1 MKLIALGG
9 AFGAISLNAINL
21 IASETGEAA
30 RNFTGGVDGAESSD
44 DATNSTQQGL
54 KEAELNFK
62 NSAAA
67 QNPTTAAQ
75 NPTASQEPA
84 RALQEPAQTAQKHAE
99 AAQNSAERSS
109 VPQSRSNE
117 APSTARAYLRPP
129 GALAERGFRSSCIK
143 CGQCVQVCPYHSI
156 YLLDITHL
164 FDIGTPVIDAKDR
177 GCYLCGALPCVLAC
191 PSGALSH
198 ETNEPKKVKMGIA
211 VIENLDAC
219 LAYRGQVLKSSDLR
233 LKPAKTEQERELN
246 SALAAKK
253 GKPCD
258 LCASLCPYPQPLDA
272 IAMIEAGKHFVPQI
286 RSACV
291 GCGACAE
298 LCPSKIIKIVPG
310 LDFQSIYK
318 GR

>member
-1 MKLIALGG
+1 MIKTRREAIKLLGG
-9 AFGAISLNAINL
+9 ALGTLGTASLFADENSANSAGSEAQNL
-21 IASETGEAA
+21 NEQNSI
-30 RNFTGGVDGAESSD
+30 NFTG
-44 DATNSTQQGL
+44 
-54 KEAELNFK
+54 
-62 NSAAA
+62 
-67 QNPTTAAQ
+67 
-75 NPTASQEPA
+75 
-84 RALQEPAQTAQKHAE
+84 
-99 AAQNSAERSS
+99 QNSAENSS
-109 VPQSRSNE
+109 GDPASL
-117 APSTARAYLRPP
+117 YLRPP

-164 FDIGTPVIDAKDR
+164 FDIGTPVIDAKER

-219 LAYRGQVLKSSDLR
+219 LAYRGQTLKSSDLR

-246 SALAAKK
+246 SALAAKE

-272 IAMIEAGKHFVPQI
+272 IAMIEAGKHFAPQI

-298 LCPSKIIKIVPG
+298 LCPARIIEIIPRADYK
-310 LDFQSIYK
+310 SIYEGK
-318 GR
+318 Q

>member
-30 RNFTGGVDGAESSD
+30 RNFAGGVDGAESSD

-62 NSAAA
+62 NSAA
-67 QNPTTAAQ
+67 TQ
-75 NPTASQEPA
+75 NPTAS
-84 RALQEPAQTAQKHAE
+84 QEPAQTAQKHAE

-117 APSTARAYLRPP
+117 APSAARAYLRPP

-143 CGQCVQVCPYHSI
+143 CGQCVQVCPYYSI

-164 FDIGTPVIDAKDR
+164 FDIGTPVIDAKER

-211 VIENLDAC
+211 VIKNLDAC
-219 LAYRGQVLKSSDLR
+219 LAYRGQTLKSSDLR

-246 SALAAKK
+246 SALAAKE

-258 LCASLCPYPQPLDA
+258 LCASLCPYPQPLEA
-272 IAMIEAGKHFVPQI
+272 IAMIKANEHFAPQI

-298 LCPSKIIKIVPG
+298 LCPARIIEILPRADYK
-310 LDFQSIYK
+310 SIYEGK
-318 GR
+318 Q

>member
-1 MKLIALGG
+1 MIKNRCEAIKLLGG
-9 AFGAISLNAINL
+9 ALGTLGAANL
-21 IASETGEAA
+21 FA
-30 RNFTGGVDGAESSD
+30 DGNS
-44 DATNSTQQGL
+44 TNSAGS
-54 KEAELNFK
+54 E
-62 NSAAA
+62 A
-67 QNPTTAAQ
+67 QNLNEQ
-75 NPTASQEPA
+75 NSVNST
-84 RALQEPAQTAQKHAE
+84 R
-99 AAQNSAERSS
+99 QNSAPNPIKQNSS
-109 VPQSRSNE
+109 GD
-117 APSTARAYLRPP
+117 STSLYLRPP

-211 VIENLDAC
+211 VIENLNAC
-219 LAYRGQVLKSSDLR
+219 LAYHGQVLKPDDMR
-233 LKPAKTEQERELN
+233 LKPAKTEQERELD
-246 SALAAKK
+246 SALAAKE

-272 IAMIEAGKHFVPQI
+272 IAMIKANEYFAPQI

>member
-1 MKLIALGG
+1 MIKNRREAIKLLGG
-9 AFGAISLNAINL
+9 ALGTLGVASLFADENSANSAGSKAQNL
-21 IASETGEAA
+21 NEQNSI
-30 RNFTGGVDGAESSD
+30 
-44 DATNSTQQGL
+44 NSTG
-54 KEAELNFK
+54 
-62 NSAAA
+62 
-67 QNPTTAAQ
+67 
-75 NPTASQEPA
+75 
-84 RALQEPAQTAQKHAE
+84 
-99 AAQNSAERSS
+99 QNSAPNPIKQNSS
-109 VPQSRSNE
+109 GDSASL
-117 APSTARAYLRPP
+117 YLRPP

-164 FDIGTPVIDAKDR
+164 FDIGTPVIDAKER

-219 LAYRGQVLKSSDLR
+219 LAYRGQALKSSDLR
-233 LKPAKTEQERELN
+233 PKPAKTEQERELN
-246 SALAAKK
+246 SALAAKE
-253 GKPCD
+253 GKSCD

-272 IAMIEAGKHFVPQI
+272 IAMIEAGAHFAPQI

-298 LCPSKIIKIVPG
+298 LCPARIIEIIPRADYK
-310 LDFQSIYK
+310 SIYEGK
-318 GR
+318 Q